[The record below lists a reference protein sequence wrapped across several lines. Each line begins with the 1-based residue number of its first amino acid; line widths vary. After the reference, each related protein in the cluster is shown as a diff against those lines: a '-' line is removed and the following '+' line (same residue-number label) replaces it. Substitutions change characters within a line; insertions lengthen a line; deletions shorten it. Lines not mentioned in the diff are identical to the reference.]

1 MEPQVSLTMPI
12 IFITEGW
19 LEIDKHYSLEL
30 CFLLKNNLRL
40 SGNEE
45 NCIALSSKSS
55 GWLTAGCSNF
65 GPAVGGCGYDAMA
78 AGRGGQGK
86 VEP

>member
-1 MEPQVSLTMPI
+1 MSRIL
-12 IFITEGW
+12 
-19 LEIDKHYSLEL
+19 S
-30 CFLLKNNLRL
+30 LRL
-40 SGNEE
+40 IHAMHALTSNEE
-45 NCIALSSKSS
+45 NCIAFSSKSS